1 MKLLVFTDG
10 GSRGNPGPS
19 AFAFVIAS
27 EDGKILKKAAR
38 FIGEGTNNEAEYNG
52 LAAGLKTALEMG
64 ADEVEVVMDS
74 ELVVRQIEGRYSVR
88 SEKLRPL
95 YEEAKALLARFK
107 SAKVV
112 YRPRDN
118 PMTTLADSL
127 VNDELDTMAFARSLR
142 KA

>member
-27 EDGKILKKAAR
+27 EDGRILRKSAR

-52 LAAGLKTALEMG
+52 LAAGLKMALEMG

-74 ELVVRQIEGRYSVR
+74 ELIVRQIEGRYSVK

-95 YEEAKALLARFK
+95 YDEAKVLLARFR

-118 PMTTLADSL
+118 PMTALADSL
-127 VNDELDTMAFARSLR
+127 VNEELDTMAFARSLR
-142 KA
+142 KT

>member
-19 AFAFVIAS
+19 AFAFVVAS
-27 EDGKILKKAAR
+27 EDGRILRKSAR
-38 FIGEGTNNEAEYNG
+38 YIGEGTNNEAEYNG
-52 LAAGLKTALEMG
+52 LAAGLRMALEMG

-74 ELVVRQIEGRYSVR
+74 ELVVRQIDGRYSVK
-88 SEKLRPL
+88 SERLRPL
-95 YEEAKALLARFK
+95 YEEARLLLARFN

-112 YRPRDN
+112 FRPREN
-118 PMTTLADSL
+118 PMTSLADSL
-127 VNDELDTMAFARSLR
+127 VNEELDTMAFAKSLR

>member
-1 MKLLVFTDG
+1 MKLFVFTDG

-27 EDGKILKKAAR
+27 EDGKVLRKASKY
-38 FIGEGTNNEAEYNG
+38 IGEGTNNEAEYKG
-52 LAAGLKTALEMG
+52 LVAGLQSAREMG

-74 ELVVRQIEGRYSVR
+74 ELVVRQIEGRYSVK
-88 SEKLRPL
+88 SEKLRPF
-95 YEEAKALLARFK
+95 YEEAKALLGRFTR
-107 SAKVV
+107 AKVI

-118 PMTTLADSL
+118 PMTSLADSL
-127 VNDELDTMAFARSLR
+127 VNEELDTMAFARSLR